1 MAYPVRRHRICVAS
15 TIMESHP
22 KALVVFRG
30 LEESLRSA
38 SEIGYDGI
46 ELGLYHA
53 SNVNVETLKKLVS
66 VYGVGIPVISTGQ
79 MFTMGKYSLAD
90 PDRTARERALAA
102 FEGIIEIAAEFG
114 ADVNLSRVRGSI
126 PEESSFDEGL
136 ERFSEC
142 LVRLCTRAKAC
153 GIDIL
158 LEQMNRYETNY
169 LLSCAQVGEYIARLG
184 IGNLKIHA
192 DLFHMNIEDVDIPG
206 TLKKYAGLL
215 GFIHFAD
222 SNRLAPGK
230 GNLDFKPIVESL
242 DASSY
247 RGWIGVEI
255 LCGDDPEGSARE
267 SLEYIRA
274 LER

>member
-1 MAYPVRRHRICVAS
+1 
-15 TIMESHP
+15 MESHP

-102 FEGIIEIAAEFG
+102 FEGIIDIASEFG

-126 PEESSFDEGL
+126 AEGSTLEEGFA
-136 ERFSEC
+136 RFSDC
-142 LVRLCTRAKAC
+142 LVRLCARAKTC
-153 GIDIL
+153 GVNIL

-169 LLSCAQVGEYIARLG
+169 LLSCAQVGEYISKLG
-184 IGNLKIHA
+184 LGNLKIHA

-230 GNLDFKPIVESL
+230 GNLDFASIMESL
-242 DASSY
+242 DSSGY

-255 LCGDDPEGSARE
+255 LCGDDPARSARD
-267 SLEYIRA
+267 SLEFIRA
-274 LER
+274 LEREGSA